1 MTSPFLPNYREF
13 PTDDEHNLQKQ
24 LVNFHRETNTAVNN
38 RTISTFQ
45 TNSIPN
51 GERWYPNPNQQR
63 LRDGNRV
70 TLRFSSILNG
80 VTTIPHGV
88 TWVQNTRLYG
98 NATNGTLGIPL
109 EHSTAA
115 EVISLSVDQT
125 NVYITTTT
133 ANWVAYYGTVVF
145 EFLGS

>member
-1 MTSPFLPNYREF
+1 MTSPFLPNYRDF

-24 LVNFHRETNTAVNN
+24 LVNFHNETNTAVNN

-80 VTTIPHGV
+80 VHNSPWSYMGSKYAIIRQCDERDVRHTSGAFYCYRSHKPQRRPDERLHHYDDSELGGV
-88 TWVQNTRLYG
+88 LW
-98 NATNGTLGIPL
+98 
-109 EHSTAA
+109 
-115 EVISLSVDQT
+115 DDC
-125 NVYITTTT
+125 
-133 ANWVAYYGTVVF
+133 F
-145 EFLGS
+145 